1 VLSLSLSGALAL
13 IALAYSVLL
22 AFKLL
27 TRSNGDAIANSLLA
41 AFCFSMVAWTWSTLA
56 RDLGLYLR
64 APHLLYAATPGFFL
78 LGPALFAYTKRITV
92 GTNPFDH
99 HRSWMHLLPFSLFI
113 VAAIPFY
120 RLNATEKLH
129 IFQGAQSVNA
139 SLGIML
145 ALMFPHMLTYTLMC
159 FRPIRHYEALA
170 RDNFSDL
177 EHGNV
182 RWLRRLCIG
191 MLILLILDVSL
202 PRLLLA
208 MHWNTSGIDP
218 AAIMR
223 MCLLLYIVFIAF
235 SALGQPPYM
244 YKATAHAEELPAQ
257 SAEVPIP
264 PFESEEKE
272 QIEKYARS
280 GLRDDSARYYVDKLH
295 ALMRD
300 QRVFLDCDLTLRTLA
315 GMLKLRPH
323 HLSQILNE
331 QLGKSFYDFINEHR
345 VVHAKG
351 LLTANADTAMSILDI
366 AFASG
371 YNNKVSFYNAF
382 RRFVGMT
389 PTRYREEKNALDIP
403 QQQ

>member
-1 VLSLSLSGALAL
+1 VLSVSLSGILAL
-13 IALAYSVLL
+13 IALAYSLLL

-27 TRSNGDAIANSLLA
+27 TQSNGDMIANLLLA
-41 AFCFSMVAWTWSTLA
+41 AVCFSMATWMWGTLA

-64 APHLLYAATPGFFL
+64 EPHFLYVVTPAFFL

-92 GTNPFDH
+92 GANPFDH
-99 HRSWMHLLPFSLFI
+99 RRSWMHLLPFALFI
-113 VAAIPFY
+113 LAAIPFY
-120 RLNATEKLH
+120 RLNAIEKLH
-129 IFQGAQSVNA
+129 IFQGAQAVNA
-139 SLGIML
+139 WLGVML
-145 ALMFPHMLTYTLMC
+145 LLMVPHMLTYTLMC
-159 FRPIRHYEALA
+159 FRPTRRYEALA

-182 RWLRRLCIG
+182 RWLRRLCVG

-244 YKATAHAEELPAQ
+244 YKATVHVEELPAQ
-257 SAEVPIP
+257 SAEAPIP
-264 PFESEEKE
+264 LFECEEKE

-280 GLRDDSARYYVDKLH
+280 GLRDDSARYYVDKLQ

-300 QRVFLDCDLTLRTLA
+300 QKAFLDCDLTLRTLA

-345 VVHAKG
+345 VAHAKE
-351 LLTANADTAMSILDI
+351 LLTANADAAMTILDI

-371 YNNKVSFYNAF
+371 YANKASFYNAF
-382 RRFVGMT
+382 KRFVGMT
-389 PTRYREEKNALDIP
+389 PTRYREDSALDVP
-403 QQQ
+403 QQK